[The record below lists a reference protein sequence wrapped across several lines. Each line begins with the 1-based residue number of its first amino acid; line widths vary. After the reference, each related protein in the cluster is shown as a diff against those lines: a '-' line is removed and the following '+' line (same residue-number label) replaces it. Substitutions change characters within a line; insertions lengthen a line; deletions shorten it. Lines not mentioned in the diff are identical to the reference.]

1 MPVHETDRTDDF
13 RRKSLETSSQVS
25 ALGQSY
31 MPKDR
36 TSGLPDD
43 ESHHVIEQSHD
54 YHDQTY
60 VASHDNESKDRDLE
74 GGRHPSAKDVQIF
87 EERSETRSKAN
98 QDSPL
103 SEEQMNA
110 LTRDL
115 REQPISGMGNERQS
129 EDLSTGEQARTDNLS
144 TENQPLVEEQINSL
158 AQDLKEQMN
167 ILAHD
172 LKEQMNA
179 MARDLK
185 EQPTIGSGNQKR
197 SVELST
203 DDQVQINKYDMK
215 TEQLGEEQMNALTRD
230 LREQPISGMGN
241 ERQSE
246 DLSTG
251 NQTQTDKLDTE
262 TVTVQKSTDLG
273 NAPLRYNQSTIEK
286 SEHRET
292 KCGAADEPSCE
303 RQLIDTRCKGCN
315 ENYQPC
321 DFHDRSEDV
330 EEATATSSVKSSE
343 QASSNLGEYPEF
355 NDDDKSSLAAGFSAR
370 SEERKAQDIQPA
382 NNSSSSDGTELESV
396 RRSAQTEQST
406 ADSQM
411 DKGERKPEIFAVEET
426 RVERKS
432 QPAAERPAKTDV
444 VVEQSTAPSASR
456 EQTTDVKKDLK
467 VKSEK
472 DEQLNA
478 ATVETT
484 KVDAKPAST
493 SSDNKAELEEKSLS
507 ASRQELK
514 DGEMEAAES
523 QYEDGSEKSYKRSF
537 APDDPRVE
545 HVDRNRETRAL
556 HKTNEALEATVHKLT
571 YEAKHLA
578 KRIKDSFTKKRHH
591 EVEIWPDGVVV
602 GEEPENQPAPTE
614 YIKAA
619 HDVVVDFN
627 ERAADDFEGE
637 RKDSSSS
644 DETSEPAEKNASEM
658 KEAEERRTEAARAP
672 QPKESDKSFNA
683 KQPSETV
690 AIESRSTNI
699 AKEPTRATAE
709 SKKDDQAQSEQSVEV
724 RSVAPRK
731 DEQSRDTT
739 ETAEH
744 EGGGW
749 SAVKEMVDHK
759 EFSGEQQVE
768 QNNKQSSSPSGA
780 VNREKVE
787 SVKTEIKSDQ
797 PSSKAEDVTSQKAAL
812 EKELMGDKATKS
824 EKEERPSEETKPM
837 PKSTKKEASE
847 NSQQSFS
854 ALQSNKEVK
863 EDAGD
868 SSKAAEINQS
878 DADQKSNDG
887 SDSGNGEKQPAF
899 TPCNP
904 TDLPECERAAFWDNL
919 EQEASKRVN
928 ELAKNAK
935 PMKIPQAEETADNGN
950 NKEEK
955 KEIRMQESSSQDVKE
970 TGDINEKLKE
980 KEAAAA
986 AKEEDSTKE
995 SPAQI
1000 SEENLQSPAAD
1011 DEGTEPADRASTQK
1025 TVTVN
1030 SEKEGQRM
1038 SSSAA
1043 KQSEEIKESEM
1054 KEPDMEANNT
1064 ERASM
1069 KTEQRAMDTPPPT
1082 EDRREHVEETE
1093 STQSTSA
1100 NTTDNA
1106 ADLPQGKVA
1115 AVETTIL
1122 RITKRTIMQ

>member
-36 TSGLPDD
+36 TS
-43 ESHHVIEQSHD
+43 
-54 YHDQTY
+54 
-60 VASHDNESKDRDLE
+60 VASHDNDNEDRNLE
-74 GGRHPSAKDVQIF
+74 GGRHPSADDVQIF
-87 EERSETRSKAN
+87 EERSERRSEAN

-115 REQPISGMGNERQS
+115 REQPVTGMGNERQS
-129 EDLSTGEQARTDNLS
+129 EDLSTGEQARTENLS
-144 TENQPLVEEQINSL
+144 TENQPLVEEQINAL
-158 AQDLKEQMN
+158 AQDLKEQMS

-172 LKEQMNA
+172 LK
-179 MARDLK
+179 
-185 EQPTIGSGNQKR
+185 
-197 SVELST
+197 
-203 DDQVQINKYDMK
+203 
-215 TEQLGEEQMNALTRD
+215 EQMNALTRD

-262 TVTVQKSTDLG
+262 TVTVQKSADLG
-273 NAPLRYNQSTIEK
+273 NAPLRENQSTIEK

-343 QASSNLGEYPEF
+343 QASRDLGEYPEF

-370 SEERKAQDIQPA
+370 SEEREAKDIQPA
-382 NNSSSSDGTELESV
+382 NDSSSNDRTELENV
-396 RRSAQTEQST
+396 HKSAQTEQST

-411 DKGERKPEIFAVEET
+411 DKGEQKPETVVVEET
-426 RVERKS
+426 CVERKS

-444 VVEQSTAPSASR
+444 VVEQSATPSACR
-456 EQTTDVKKDLK
+456 EQTTEVKKDLK

-472 DEQLNA
+472 DEQLDA
-478 ATVETT
+478 AAVEST

-493 SSDNKAELEEKSLS
+493 SNDNKAELEEKSPS

-514 DGEMEAAES
+514 EGEMEAAES
-523 QYEDGSEKSYKRSF
+523 QSEDGSEKSDKRSF
-537 APDDPRVE
+537 AADDPRVE

-658 KEAEERRTEAARAP
+658 KEAEERRTKAARAP

-724 RSVAPRK
+724 RSVAPGK

-739 ETAEH
+739 VTAEH
-744 EGGGW
+744 EGSGW

-759 EFSGEQQVE
+759 EFSGEQQAE
-768 QNNKQSSSPSGA
+768 QNN
-780 VNREKVE
+780 E
-787 SVKTEIKSDQ
+787 Q
-797 PSSKAEDVTSQKAAL
+797 PSSKTEDFTSQKAAL
-812 EKELMGDKATKS
+812 EKEIIGDKAIKS
-824 EKEERPSEETKPM
+824 EKDRPSEETKPM

-847 NSQQSFS
+847 SSQQSFS

-878 DADQKSNDG
+878 NADRKSNDG
-887 SDSGNGEKQPAF
+887 SDSENGEKQPAF

-904 TDLPECERAAFWDNL
+904 TDLPESERAAFWDNL

-935 PMKIPQAEETADNGN
+935 PMKIPQAEETADNGD

-955 KEIRMQESSSQDVKE
+955 KEIKMQESSSKDVKE

-986 AKEEDSTKE
+986 AKEEDSIKE

-1000 SEENLQSPAAD
+1000 SEENLQSPATD
-1011 DEGTEPADRASTQK
+1011 DEGIEPAARVSTQK

-1043 KQSEEIKESEM
+1043 KQSEEIKESET
-1054 KEPDMEANNT
+1054 KEPDMETNNT
-1064 ERASM
+1064 ERAPM
-1069 KTEQRAMDTPPPT
+1069 KTEQRAMDSPPPT

-1093 STQSTSA
+1093 SIQSTSA
-1100 NTTDNA
+1100 NTTDNS